1 MYRDAWRTV
10 DADYAQTLAAE
21 MELVSE
27 LATLSA
33 VAVSE
38 SLVELLSDV
47 FRTLE
52 IAGAVSL
59 ADELSTFPLMLWTMV
74 SVL

>member
-1 MYRDAWRTV
+1 
-10 DADYAQTLAAE
+10 

-52 IAGAVSL
+52 IAWAVSL
-59 ADELSTFPLMLWTMV
+59 AAELSTFPLMLWTMV